1 MYPAKRASFVKQV
14 HLVVGVLATALTG
27 AAALYGAWCWWRIRS
42 SVWFWRLLRAGQVV
56 VVITAVLG
64 GVAYLVDKKSSGL
77 HVLYGLLPLLVA
89 FIAEQLRI
97 SSAHMILATR
107 GFESAQEVGKL
118 DEEEQRVIALSII
131 QREIGVMALA
141 ALVNLVLLLRAATTA

>member
-1 MYPAKRASFVKQV
+1 MNQV
-14 HLVVGVLATALTG
+14 HLVVGVLATVLTG
-27 AAALYGAWCWWRIRS
+27 VAGVYGAWCWWRIRS
-42 SVWFWRLLRAGQVV
+42 SVWFWRALRAGQAVV
-56 VVITAVLG
+56 VLDVVLG
-64 GVAYLVDKKSSGL
+64 AVEYLVDRKSSGL
-77 HVLYGLLPLLVA
+77 HVLYGVLPLLVA

-118 DEEEQRVIALSII
+118 DPEEQRVIALSIV

-141 ALVNLVLLLRAATTA
+141 ALVSLVLLLRAATTA